1 MSWLLNN
8 YIIKGSF
15 FNYNVISDNFF
26 ALSIT
31 TVLMIMLGGLS
42 FVMWGVNDFN
52 LERRLYLTE
61 ELT

>member
-1 MSWLLNN
+1 MYFIYFSFIMSWLLNN

-42 FVMWGVNDFN
+42 FVMWGDKIF
-52 LERRLYLTE
+52 
-61 ELT
+61 

>member
-42 FVMWGVNDFN
+42 FVMWGDKIF
-52 LERRLYLTE
+52 
-61 ELT
+61 